1 MEVIDSTVFRA
12 IREALTEEEVNVLYD
27 NVKDNNISQQAKDVI
42 QKVADFVAGYNN
54 DVLKFNI
61 DLDQTSLVEFTGN
74 EGTVMQTLVPDH
86 TVHTGNILKED
97 IHKISVIINVSSRDD
112 VQGGELTFKHWAPP
126 PRIDN
131 FGSLIVEGAE
141 HQPNW
146 TNEQGTVIM
155 YPSMEQVGY
164 QLITSGPVKRIKIM
178 FKGERFK

>member
-1 MEVIDSTVFRA
+1 MEVINSTVFRA

-27 NVKDNNISQQAKDVI
+27 NVVDNNISQQAKDVVK
-42 QKVADFVAGYNN
+42 KVADLVTQYNN

-61 DLDQTSLVEFTGN
+61 NLDQTSLVDFTAN

-86 TVHTGNILKED
+86 TVHTGNILKEN

-131 FGSLIVEGAE
+131 FGSLIVENAE

-155 YPSMEQVGY
+155 YPSMEQVGH
-164 QLITSGPVKRIKIM
+164 QLVTSGPVKRIKIM